1 MNAQLQLLA
10 DDTQFSD
17 VKIAEV
23 TAEPKGCSVK
33 FDDGWS
39 FYVPG
44 EPGIEPKVGM
54 TARLY
59 GKGTGYRVRGLALDG
74 QTVFYR
80 SHAEDEAHH
89 EQQLYGA
96 TIQDWLDRWDAGRTV
111 WSISMGG
118 LGPGYEQAIQV
129 TVVEIIRHM
138 LAADYVAES
147 WDDQEA
153 WKADL
158 SKIEAWSHGD
168 ETIKELGLS
177 GAMWGAAINL
187 ACMLYRHGPIV
198 VMTDKRVKD
207 RHIQVSKKFP

>member
-1 MNAQLQLLA
+1 MNVQFQPPT
-10 DDTQFSD
+10 DDTQFSE
-17 VKIAEV
+17 VKIEGV
-23 TAEPKGCSVK
+23 TAEPKGWAVK

-59 GKGTGYRVRGLALDG
+59 GQGTGSRVRGLVLDG

-80 SHAEDEAHH
+80 SHAEDEAYH

-96 TIQDWLDRWDAGRTV
+96 TIQDWLDRWDSGRTV

-138 LAADYVAES
+138 LAANYVAES
-147 WDDQEA
+147 WEDQEV

-158 SKIEAWSHGD
+158 KKIEAWSYQD
-168 ETIKELGLS
+168 ETIKKLGLS
-177 GAMWGAAINL
+177 GAMWGAALNL
-187 ACMLYRHGPIV
+187 ACMLYHHGPIA

-207 RHIQVSKKFP
+207 RHIQVSKNFP